1 MPLPL
6 PLALQLQTAWQGG
19 VNGLAGDLL
28 FASYGSVSG
37 SGRGEHLCASCD
49 VSGVRISHMHRL
61 SVGSSNCGGSRQQA
75 AASQE
80 GHSARTLTSQAVRR
94 LRCCSAANDA
104 ALCMVISATLDY
116 SERGEGE
123 GGKGMADTALY
134 SALRMTNVFYARHFR
149 QSRPFKD
156 LRTNVPLRNMPH
168 HLVKF
173 NL

>member
-1 MPLPL
+1 MSFPLPLAL

-28 FASYGSVSG
+28 FASYGSGSG
-37 SGRGEHLCASCD
+37 SVPGEHLCASCD

-61 SVGSSNCGGSRQQA
+61 SVGSSSGRQQA

-116 SERGEGE
+116 SEQ
-123 GGKGMADTALY
+123 GGGGGRGMADTALH

>member
-1 MPLPL
+1 MPFPLPLPL

-28 FASYGSVSG
+28 FASYGSESG

-61 SVGSSNCGGSRQQA
+61 SVGSSSNNSSRQQA

-116 SERGEGE
+116 SERGEGAGE
-123 GGKGMADTALY
+123 WEILL
-134 SALRMTNVFYARHFR
+134 SILRYV
-149 QSRPFKD
+149 
-156 LRTNVPLRNMPH
+156 
-168 HLVKF
+168 
-173 NL
+173 